1 MENSYQIGWRA
12 RGGGI
17 HMSKNEN
24 SQFSRTCRKICS
36 APCACSWCHENLSV
50 TAKEFIGHVH
60 LYDAEGRKVVRF
72 TLAGL
77 EVECEEE
84 GGDHGAD

>member
-1 MENSYQIGWRA
+1 MASERGRYTHEQEREFAIFPDLSQDLQRA
-12 RGGGI
+12 
-17 HMSKNEN
+17 
-24 SQFSRTCRKICS
+24 
-36 APCACSWCHENLSV
+36 CACSWCHENLSV